1 MEQQGSKLLK
11 VVSIIMI
18 VGGILGAIIMIIA
31 GVVGGTAN
39 AIANQY
45 SSVLSDADNASLGG
59 NLAMM
64 WVGIIIGVIGS
75 AVEIFAGFTGLA
87 NWTNPAKAQFMT
99 IVGYVIVGVQVVS
112 IIFSI
117 IAKSFSPITL
127 VTGFVLPVL
136 YIVGAMQ
143 LKKQG

>member
-99 IVGYVIVGVQVVS
+99 IVGYVQVVS